1 MTADPVMVLAESRK
15 ALGARARSRVRS
27 PIVWLSIV
35 VMAGVLVMAIFGA
48 LIAPLSP
55 SAQHLSIT
63 DAPPSA
69 AHWLGT
75 DSLGRDVFSRVI
87 AGARSAF
94 FGPLVI
100 AAASFFLGNL
110 LGLFAGYR
118 GGLADAVI
126 MRWVDFMWSL
136 PSLVILVVVAG
147 AVGSNYWLAVLVLII
162 LTVPF
167 DTRVIRGAALEQR
180 PRPYVEAAQT
190 LGVPRW
196 KIMAFHVWPN
206 VSPVAVANTCL
217 VFAGSLVT
225 LAGLAFLGLG
235 LPPGIPDWG
244 LMLSQNEALL
254 FTNPLATIAPGVMI
268 VLTAISMNL
277 IGDWLYEHLAS
288 QGGSR

>member
-15 ALGARARSRVRS
+15 APGARARSRAGS
-27 PIVWLSIV
+27 LIVWLSIA

-63 DAPPSA
+63 NAPPSA

-147 AVGSNYWLAVLVLII
+147 AVGSSYWLAVLVLII

-190 LGVPRW
+190 LGVARW

-225 LAGLAFLGLG
+225 LAGLGFLGLG

-254 FTNPLATIAPGVMI
+254 FTNPLATIAPGAMI
-268 VLTAISMNL
+268 VATAISMNL